1 MKTTLIAIV
10 ACILAP
16 GVLFSVASPAGQL
29 PAKSELALGNG
40 VSLPLVLV
48 PAGTFRMG
56 SPIAEKEREAD
67 ETPHQVTLTRAFY
80 LGATHVT
87 VDQFAAFVRD
97 SGYTTDGERAGQST
111 DFSIS
116 DGRFQFLRDRSG
128 SWRETSYEQ
137 TGRHPV
143 VHVSWNDAK
152 AFCAWLSR
160 RTKRTAFLPTEAQWE
175 YAARAGTTTAYPW
188 GDNPNDGKGW
198 INGADGSLKTRL
210 LTDSRLADME
220 FFTWDD
226 GFVFTSPA
234 GSFRPNAFGVYD
246 MTGNVW
252 QWVEDLYGR
261 MARHHPLI
269 LLVRSAAADAFCVV
283 VHGCSTRATAGW
295 PASATICPLTT
306 GTVAPASESPSNPR
320 ADRQELS

>member
-1 MKTTLIAIV
+1 MKTSTIAV
-10 ACILAP
+10 VTFLLAP
-16 GVLFSVASPAGQL
+16 CVLVAAASPAGQL
-29 PAKSELALGNG
+29 PAKSDLDLGNG
-40 VSLPLVLV
+40 VSLQLVLV
-48 PAGTFRMG
+48 PAGSFRMG
-56 SPIAEKEREAD
+56 SPIAEKERETD

-97 SGYTTDGERAGQST
+97 TGYATDGERAGQST

-137 TGRHPV
+137 TGSHPV

-160 RTKRTAFLPTEAQWE
+160 KTKRTAFLPTEAQWE
-175 YAARAGTTTAYPW
+175 YAARAGQTTAYPW
-188 GDNPNDGKGW
+188 GDDPDEGKGW
-198 INGADGSLKTRL
+198 INGADGSLKARL
-210 LTDSRLADME
+210 LTDSRLADMQ

-234 GSFRPNAFGVYD
+234 GSFRPNTFGVHD

-252 QWVEDLYGR
+252 QWVEDFYGPHGE
-261 MARHHPLI
+261 AP
-269 LLVRSAAADAFCVV
+269 AADP
-283 VHGCSTRATAGW
+283 AGAISGGRRVLRGGSW
-295 PASATICPLTT
+295 MFHARYSRLAGFRNNQPPDYRDGRT
-306 GTVAPASESPSNPR
+306 GFRIAVEVPVESSR
-320 ADRQELS
+320 